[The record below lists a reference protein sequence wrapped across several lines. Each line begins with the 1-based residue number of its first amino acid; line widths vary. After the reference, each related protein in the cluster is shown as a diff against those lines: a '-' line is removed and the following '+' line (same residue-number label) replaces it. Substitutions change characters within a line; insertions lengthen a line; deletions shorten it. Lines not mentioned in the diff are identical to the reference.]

1 MCTCAAELLR
11 GMSAEDRSLVNEV
24 IVPPNPA
31 NPLVAAGARLNSE
44 TIMAR
49 RVNKVTKGGRNEKFS
64 LLVAVGDGNGLLGIG
79 SAKGISYFDARS
91 RAVRRACRDMFFVD
105 RFEERTLF
113 HELEAKTQASKVIIM
128 PAPEGHGVR
137 ANATAGALCR
147 MAGIRDIMVKTH
159 GTPNPWAIV
168 EAFKKALEDHQTT
181 EMVAL
186 KRGMRVHDVSK
197 RYKEA

>member
-1 MCTCAAELLR
+1 MVLMFK
-11 GMSAEDRSLVNEV
+11 GV
-24 IVPPNPA
+24 I
-31 NPLVAAGARLNSE
+31 S
-44 TIMAR
+44 
-49 RVNKVTKGGRNEKFS
+49 
-64 LLVAVGDGNGLLGIG
+64 
-79 SAKGISYFDARS
+79 
-91 RAVRRACRDMFFVD
+91 
-105 RFEERTLF
+105 F
-113 HELEAKTQASKVIIM
+113 HVVQKTQASKVIIM